1 MFCKCIRKVSYLIL
15 LISILI
21 PLNLY
26 AGGQKE
32 DKLPL
37 ALELVEQR
45 QYNDAILMLT
55 EIMRDNPDQFEEA
68 QKLIKK
74 ISIARDNYNKLY
86 EQLIGILDPPPGESI
101 DQDSAYAIIREMESL
116 DKNPNIA
123 AVAAFSQARESIV
136 FAVNNRSYINI
147 MKEASNYIN
156 IKEYTNAIDTYLKG
170 FELHKESFIENNY
183 GNIVE
188 DQVDSYQGTILT
200 TAGDFLNL
208 YSTVLDAPKIYAG
221 IIQSKN
227 TAAIKNG
234 YSDYELIMLEAGRYW
249 NILKGSAANLDKLR
263 SSAQRDNESDIPYI
277 SINKVLTVGRSDSLI
292 QEGIAGVVS
301 IVWDE
306 NQDIISTLILSSLDE
321 LYKEAVINFESSSFE
336 KSRNTFID
344 VAEIAVIAVDVLK
357 LRSDKIYLDNNLEL
371 KDNGLNF
378 INNELPNLL
387 FAQAVYEFTGNYTN
401 MSLLSENINT
411 LVKTIDAS
419 GIIDVINEA
428 RINMDKIHTNLSV
441 IESTITDY
449 SNKIANTAN
458 LGMDLTLINE
468 AVLKLKNNKTLL
480 EEKLFI
486 AEVRAE
492 ERILTLSIQ
501 PEKIVVEN
509 SSKSILLAET
519 YINGIEESI
528 NDLILQVK
536 RPDRAVQLLT
546 NVLIDLEKAD
556 LNLGEI
562 IKSLDGN
569 NPLEKS
575 AASIS
580 ILLKSASDLRTV
592 IGEKNREIGILLNR
606 ARVLNDEADNAYS
619 LGNLRLD
626 EAYSKFG
633 RSDFDGA
640 RKKYYEA
647 ESLFLKSLGFREDEN
662 VRNLLNVELVKL
674 DSDIT
679 ISLNSV
685 IVREVRSLINRGKDY
700 YNLQEFIKAEQ
711 SFLQARERYKVTNS
725 EGNAE
730 IESWLIKIKRALDA
744 TSGREIALTDPL
756 YPDIISI
763 LNLVQE
769 EFEKGKTSLKSGSKD
784 EADIHFNEAIK
795 NIELVKTPFPRNFK
809 ASVMYLQILEYTQA
823 DAFKNFFK
831 SMYDTAVGS
840 TANDPKTADDDLLAL
855 YEINPDYPGIKTAVY
870 RSGVAAG
877 RIIPPPAQVDIKRA
891 TQLYNQARTIVNADN
906 RSQFPI
912 ALAYLEEAIQI
923 NSDYNAA
930 AILMDKIRTSTGGVS
945 QVAMSTSDTQKL
957 RYAESLYIE
966 SLYFEAI
973 IIINQLWVN
982 PENRKSSKLNDLKTK
997 IEARIK

>member
-1 MFCKCIRKVSYLIL
+1 MIL

-68 QKLIKK
+68 QELIKQ
-74 ISIARDNYNKLY
+74 ISIVRDRYNKLY
-86 EQLIGILDPPPGESI
+86 EQLIGILDPPPGELI
-101 DQDSAYAIIREMESL
+101 DQDSAYDLIKEMESL
-116 DKNPNIA
+116 DKSPNKA
-123 AVAAFSQARESIV
+123 AVAAFSQARKSIV

-147 MKEASNYIN
+147 MNEASEYISN
-156 IKEYTNAIDTYLKG
+156 REYPEAIETYFKG
-170 FELHKESFIENNY
+170 FYLHKELFIENGY

-188 DQVDSYQGTILT
+188 DQVDGYQETILA

-208 YSTVLDAPKIYAG
+208 YITILDAQKIYTG

-227 TAAIKNG
+227 IAAIEDG
-234 YSDYELIMLEAGRYW
+234 YTDYAIIMLEAGKYW
-249 NILKGSAANLDKLR
+249 NVLKGSAVKLDELR
-263 SSAQRDNESDIPYI
+263 SSVQREDESDIPYI
-277 SINKVLTVGRSDSLI
+277 SVNKVLTVGRTDSVF
-292 QEGIAGVVS
+292 QEGIAGVIS
-301 IVWDE
+301 TVWDE
-306 NQDIISTLILSSLDE
+306 NQDIISTLIMSRLDE
-321 LYKEAVINFESSSFE
+321 LYKVAVNNFESSSFE
-336 KSRNTFID
+336 GSRNIFID
-344 VAEIAVIAVDVLK
+344 AADIAVVAVDVLK
-357 LRSDKIYLDNNLEL
+357 LRSDKIYLDNSLEL
-371 KDNGLNF
+371 RDSGLEY
-378 INNELPNLL
+378 INNELPHLL
-387 FAQAVYEFTGNYTN
+387 FAQAVYEFASIYTDL
-401 MSLLSENINT
+401 SLLSENVND

-419 GIIDVINEA
+419 GILDVIKEA
-428 RINMDKIHTNLSV
+428 RINMDDIQGSLSI
-441 IESTITDY
+441 IESTISDY
-449 SNKIANTAN
+449 DNKLKYTSSS
-458 LGMDLTLINE
+458 GMDLSLVNE
-468 AVLKLKNNKTLL
+468 ALLKLGNNKTLL

-486 AEVRAE
+486 AGVRAE
-492 ERILTLSIQ
+492 ERILTLRIE
-501 PEKIVVEN
+501 PEKIIIGN
-509 SSKSILLAET
+509 SSQSILTAET
-519 YINGIEESI
+519 YIDGVEESI
-528 NDLILQVK
+528 NGLVLQVK
-536 RPDRAVQLLT
+536 RPDRAVELLT
-546 NVLIDLEKAD
+546 NTSFDLERAD
-556 LNLGEI
+556 LNLGGI

-575 AASIS
+575 DQSIS
-580 ILLKSASDLRTV
+580 VLLKSASTLRIV
-592 IGEKNREIGILLNR
+592 IGEKHREIGLLLNR
-606 ARVLNDEADNAYS
+606 AKILNDEADNAYS
-619 LGNLRLD
+619 FGILRLD

-647 ESLFLKSLGFREDEN
+647 EALFLKSLEYREDEK
-662 VRNLLNVELVKL
+662 VRNLLTVELVKL

-679 ISLNSV
+679 ISLNSL
-685 IVREVRSLINRGKDY
+685 IVREVRSLINRGKDF
-700 YNLQEFIKAEQ
+700 YNLQEFIKSEQ
-711 SFLQARERYKVTNS
+711 SFLQARERYKVTNA

-730 IESWLIKIKRALDA
+730 IENWLIKIKRALEA

-823 DAFKNFFK
+823 EAFKNFFK
-831 SMYDTAVGS
+831 SMYDTAVNNTS
-840 TANDPKTADDDLLAL
+840 SDPKTADDDLLAL

-870 RSGVAAG
+870 RSGIAAG

-891 TQLYNQARTIVNADN
+891 AQLYSQALRIVNADN
-906 RSQFPI
+906 RAQFPI

-945 QVAMSTSDTQKL
+945 QVAMSTTDTQQL

-966 SLYFEAI
+966 GRYLEAN
-973 IIINQLWVN
+973 IIINQLWIN

-997 IEARIK
+997 VEARI